1 MSKEL
6 DLRAHTISFDLA
18 TTTGY
23 VENDKMAC
31 LFFSPPSK
39 VEAFLS
45 VLICTSRKIL
55 DQLRSSRRKLVCF
68 VVLERENICKEL
80 FAHLCRILSTDHQ
93 KKNNN
98 EVMITNTT

>member
-23 VENDKMAC
+23 VEDDKMAC
-31 LFFSPPSK
+31 LFVFSLPLK
-39 VEAFLS
+39 LKHFLS

-80 FAHLCRILSTDHQ
+80 FAHLCPILSTDHQ
-93 KKNNN
+93 KKKK
-98 EVMITNTT
+98 